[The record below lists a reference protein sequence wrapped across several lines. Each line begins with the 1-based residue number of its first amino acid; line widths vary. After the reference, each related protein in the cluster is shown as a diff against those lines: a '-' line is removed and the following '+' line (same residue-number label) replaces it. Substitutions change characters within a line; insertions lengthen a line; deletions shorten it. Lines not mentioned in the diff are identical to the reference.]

1 LSPSNEPV
9 IEFVLIAAVADNG
22 VIGRDGAMPW
32 RLRSDLRR
40 FRALTMG
47 KPVVMGR
54 KTFQSIGRPLDG
66 RTTIVVT
73 RDPNFAH
80 AGVMSASTLEVALAC
95 ARGEALR
102 RGVGA
107 VMIAGGAEIYAQ
119 SMPFADEML
128 LTLVHDT
135 PAGSERF
142 PPIDP
147 AVWREVERETHRP
160 GEGDSASFTFVT
172 YRRAGGRD

>member
-1 LSPSNEPV
+1 MRQPMPKL
-9 IEFVLIAAVADNG
+9 VLIAAVADNG
-22 VIGRDGAMPW
+22 VIGRDNGMPW

-40 FRALTMG
+40 FRALTWG

-54 KTFQSIGRPLDG
+54 KTFQTIGRPLDG

-73 RDPNFAH
+73 RDPTFAH
-80 AGVMSASTLEVALAC
+80 AGVVSASTLEAARAC

-102 RGVGA
+102 RGADA

-119 SMPFADEML
+119 VMPFADEML
-128 LTLVHDT
+128 LTLVHAE
-135 PAGSERF
+135 PAGGERF

-147 AVWREVERETHRP
+147 ASWQEVERETHRP
-160 GEGDSASFTFVT
+160 GEGDSAPFSFVT
-172 YRRAGGRD
+172 YRRPKGNG